1 MLAAYIVAA
10 IVGVGLIVFSA
21 LEGLGANAE
30 IGGGDLAN
38 DVDASHGPIE
48 AHDAGGHADY
58 DPLGESAE
66 GAVWLPFLS
75 VRFWTY
81 AVGTFGLLGT
91 LLTLANVSREPLTAI
106 VAVGTALLTGTIAAV
121 AVRALSKMERTS
133 SASETD
139 FLGVAGKVT
148 VPIRGSLPGKVRTSV
163 KGDLIDL
170 VAVSD
175 DGGEILQGEE
185 VVVIEID
192 GRQARVSRCTD
203 ILGE

>member
-21 LEGLGANAE
+21 LAGLGAHADLNADMAHGDVPVGHHGE
-30 IGGGDLAN
+30 ID
-38 DVDASHGPIE
+38 
-48 AHDAGGHADY
+48 GGHAHVDHPSG
-58 DPLGESAE
+58 DDGQ
-66 GAVWLPFLS
+66 GAVWLPFFS

-91 LLTLANVSREPLTAI
+91 LLSLAKVSQEPTTMVVSL
-106 VAVGTALLTGTIAAV
+106 VTALFTGTVAAW
-121 AVRALSKMERTS
+121 AVRALGKMERTS

-139 FLGVAGKVT
+139 FLGAAGKVT
-148 VPIRGSLPGKVRTSV
+148 VPIRGALPGKVRTSI

-185 VVVIEID
+185 VVVIEIN
-192 GRQARVSRCTD
+192 GNQARVARQKD